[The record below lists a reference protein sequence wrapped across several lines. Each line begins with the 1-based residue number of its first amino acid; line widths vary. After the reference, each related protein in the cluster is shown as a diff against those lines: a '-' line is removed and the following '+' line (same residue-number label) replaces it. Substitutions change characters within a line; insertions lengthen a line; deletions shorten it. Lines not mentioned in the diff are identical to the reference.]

1 MSLDTTNV
9 NEEVHLSTTT
19 ISKMCR
25 LRWLNIINGRKI
37 SLSQGPLLFPD
48 TLTYLRWDAY
58 PLKSLSNFTP
68 KTLVEL
74 DMRGSKLEKL
84 WDGIVV
90 CFIFFIFL
98 CCRER
103 N

>member
-1 MSLDTTNV
+1 MDTTNV
-9 NEEVHLSTTT
+9 NEEVHLTPRT
-19 ISKMCR
+19 ISKMRKLR
-25 LRWLNIINGRKI
+25 LLIIINGRKI
-37 SLSQGPLLFPD
+37 SISKGPLPFPD
-48 TLTYLRWDAY
+48 TLAYLRWDAY
-58 PLKSLSNFTP
+58 PLKSLSKFTP

-90 CFIFFIFL
+90 CFIFFMFL